1 MKKINTKIG
10 AVLLACCLST
20 AVPASIASI
29 FTSYAA
35 GPGQVVVR
43 KATPTNASKEKKATP
58 SNPEKQNKKN
68 KSKKSSRRSSGSKS
82 KNTKYKAVKKPESG
96 TWFQDA

>member
-35 GPGQVVVR
+35 GPGQVVV
-43 KATPTNASKEKKATP
+43 
-58 SNPEKQNKKN
+58 SNPPP
-68 KSKKSSRRSSGSKS
+68 
-82 KNTKYKAVKKPESG
+82 TKPTK
-96 TWFQDA
+96 